1 MMISD
6 ETIPEVITE
15 WLKKKK
21 TEFTRFVSL
30 HNQQF
35 DVYNTDVID
44 ISILYILLKNILRK
58 KYSLRKQPWLSW
70 RKER

>member
-15 WLKKKK
+15 GLKKKK
-21 TEFTRFVSL
+21 TELTRFVSL

-58 KYSLRKQPWLSW
+58 KYLLRKQP
-70 RKER
+70 